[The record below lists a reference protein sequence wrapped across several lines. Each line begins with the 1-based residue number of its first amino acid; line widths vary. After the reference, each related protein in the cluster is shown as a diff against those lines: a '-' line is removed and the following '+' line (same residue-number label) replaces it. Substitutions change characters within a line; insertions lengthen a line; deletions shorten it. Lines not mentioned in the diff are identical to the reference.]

1 MLENWRCVYCGAD
14 TGGTISS
21 TCAVCL
27 QTQKLSRLMERQ
39 SNLIERQSGPGYIG
53 GGGGG
58 GGEPF
63 DPKNPWHWIRDFF
76 RLLLL
81 IPLFGVALVVAIF
94 FLNIAVSLIKAFFG

>member
-1 MLENWRCVYCGAD
+1 MLANWKCVRCGAD
-14 TGGTISS
+14 TGGTISAY
-21 TCAVCL
+21 CAVCL
-27 QTQKLSRLMERQ
+27 QTQQLSRLIERQ
-39 SNLIERQSGPGYIG
+39 SNLIERQSGPGYVG

-58 GGEPF
+58 GIDW

-81 IPLFGVALVVAIF
+81 IPLFGAALFVAVF

>member
-14 TGGTISS
+14 TGGTISA

-53 GGGGG
+53 GGGNDW
-58 GGEPF
+58 
-63 DPKNPWHWIRDFF
+63 DPKNPWCWIRDFF

-81 IPLFGVALVVAIF
+81 IPLFGAALFVAVF